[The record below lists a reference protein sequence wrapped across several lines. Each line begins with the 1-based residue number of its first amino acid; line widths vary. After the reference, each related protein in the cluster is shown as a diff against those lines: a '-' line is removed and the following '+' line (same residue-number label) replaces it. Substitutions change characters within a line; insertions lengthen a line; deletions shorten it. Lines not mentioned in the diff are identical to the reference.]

1 MFLFWRLL
9 LAHLVSDFPLQT
21 GWIFREKTAH
31 PWGVAYHG
39 SLAGILGF
47 AVLWPYLRFPR
58 TWIVLLVL
66 LFFHIL
72 LDKGKI
78 ALNTRAVRAR
88 WLVFVGDQVIHGGA
102 ILAASLLI
110 DGRILGAEV
119 PLYRSDRFFQLACT
133 YLVATYLV
141 LFLVSSIKASQPGK
155 SLVLPRPTLRLIEF
169 GERIAI
175 TTLAMIGGLLYIAIP
190 FCMLPRLL
198 LKRFTPEEISYWE
211 LPLSLILSVAVGV
224 LFRVFLGSP
233 FS

>member
-31 PWGVAYHG
+31 SWGVVYHG

-66 LFFHIL
+66 WLFHIL

-78 ALNTRAVRAR
+78 ALSSRAVRAR
-88 WLVFVGDQVIHGGA
+88 WLVFVGDQVVHVGSV
-102 ILAASLLI
+102 LAASFLI

-119 PLYRSDRFFQLACT
+119 PLYGSDKFFQLACA
-133 YLVATYLV
+133 YLLATYFV
-141 LFLVSSIKASQPGK
+141 LLLISSIKAGQLGR
-155 SLVLPRPTLRLIEF
+155 SLVLPRPSLRLIEF

-175 TTLAMIGGLLYIAIP
+175 TTLAMIGGLLYIGIP
-190 FCMLPRLL
+190 FCLLPRIF
-198 LKRFTPEEISYWE
+198 LKRFTPGEISYWE
-211 LPLSLILSVAVGV
+211 LPLGLVLSVAVGV
-224 LFRVFLGSP
+224 LFRIFLGNP

>member
-21 GWIFREKTAH
+21 GWIFREKTTH
-31 PWGVAYHG
+31 RWGVAYHG

-66 LFFHIL
+66 WLFHIL
-72 LDKGKI
+72 FDKGKI

-88 WLVFVGDQVIHGGA
+88 WLVFVGDQVFHVASIW
-102 ILAASLLI
+102 AASLLI
-110 DGRILGAEV
+110 DGRILGARV
-119 PLYRSDRFFQLACT
+119 PLYGSDRFFQLACT
-133 YLVATYLV
+133 YLVTTYFA

-155 SLVLPRPTLRLIEF
+155 SLVLPRPSLRLIEF

-190 FCMLPRLL
+190 FCLLPRAF
-198 LKRFTPEEISYWE
+198 LKRYTPGEISYWE
-211 LPLSLILSVAVGV
+211 LPLSLILAVAVGV
-224 LFRVFLGSP
+224 LFRVFLGNP